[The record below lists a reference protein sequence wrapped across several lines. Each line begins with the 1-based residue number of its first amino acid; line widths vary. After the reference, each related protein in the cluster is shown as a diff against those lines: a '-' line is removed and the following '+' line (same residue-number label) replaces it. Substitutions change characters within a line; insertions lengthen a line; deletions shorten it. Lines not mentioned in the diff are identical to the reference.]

1 MKMNRSYLIILAVGF
16 ALFSCAKP
24 DMQDGVDSN
33 RGVMDNSMDYITAA
47 GPGAPV
53 KTVVNNGT
61 KVFWTDSDQIGLYA
75 GEGTANYSTALDEPS
90 ATALFGR
97 VSDVVPEKSN
107 GKYYAIY
114 PLSAISKWNLGTDGA
129 GSDNTFCLVNVPQTQ
144 VAVKGSWDKSSAIL
158 VATSETNE
166 LAFKHAVAYLRFE
179 ISEQVKDL
187 VSVRLSSVNREP
199 LSDTQ
204 AGLKFNTSGKLEI
217 VPGDEPF
224 ASIELTNSDADAA
237 FESGAYYI
245 SLLPGEFAE
254 GLTLTFTD
262 AQDKVA
268 EIAIDPLTLEA
279 GQVAD
284 KGLLESLNFVKVQP
298 PLKKATVY
306 TDDNGVNQG
315 VVFWVN
321 PDKPSEGKIIS
332 GATTF
337 VKWGPAKDLS
347 DAMDEYLTGDHTI
360 AEKAEFVKAA
370 SDYSEA
376 NYSAVYFCD
385 NLGEGW
391 RLPHRDELVEMLKV
405 YWGQA
410 SLTENTK
417 YNIDDN
423 SSSMDKFDEA
433 LAQCVTDDPAT
444 SYNETKLNYGTPT
457 SNVNY
462 WTGHANPA
470 SLPSTR
476 IFRVNMAPTYVYAS
490 YANPTNVQYVRC
502 VREVGTTQD
511 MQ

>member
-1 MKMNRSYLIILAVGF
+1 MNKSFSIILAVGF

-24 DMQDGVDSN
+24 DMQDGS
-33 RGVMDNSMDYITAA
+33 DNNHGGQDKTMDYITAS
-47 GPGAPV
+47 GPGVPV
-53 KTVVNNGT
+53 KTIVNNGT
-61 KVFWTDSDQIGLYA
+61 KVFWTDGDEIGVYSSK
-75 GEGTANYSTALDEPS
+75 GTVKYTTALAEPS
-90 ATALFGR
+90 ATTRFGR
-97 VSDVVPEKSN
+97 VSNDSPEMIN
-107 GKYYAIY
+107 GNYYALY
-114 PLSAISKWNLGTDGA
+114 PLSAISKWNIS
-129 GSDNTFCLVNVPQTQ
+129 SDNASADKPFCMVKVPQSQ
-144 VAVKGSWDKSSAIL
+144 VAVKGSWDKSAAIL
-158 VATSETNE
+158 AATSETNQ

-199 LSDTQ
+199 LSDMQ

-217 VPGDEPF
+217 VPGDELF
-224 ASIELTNSDADAA
+224 ASIELTNSNADAA

-245 SLLPGEFAE
+245 ALLPGEFTE

-262 AQDKVA
+262 VNDKEA
-268 EIAIDPLTLEA
+268 EISIDPLTLAA

-284 KGLLESLNFVKVQP
+284 KGMIESLNFLKVQP